1 MCTEGARECLSIAI
15 FVLGSLWILGGTLCA
30 GWLVR
35 QARRSTQVVKDAEL
49 DAELRALKAERRA
62 VFVEEATERLITQV
76 AELAD
81 RLKESDR

>member
-49 DAELRALKAERRA
+49 RALKAERRA

>member
-15 FVLGSLWILGGTLCA
+15 FALGSLWILGGTLCA
-30 GWLVR
+30 SWLVR
-35 QARRSTQVVKDAEL
+35 QARRSTQEVK
-49 DAELRALKAERRA
+49 DAELRALKAELAERRA
-62 VFVEEATERLITQV
+62 VFIEETTERLITQV